1 MNGTINVDKSKEFEN
16 IKCLAVFSAIKK
28 VFLDKNFIKLK
39 KYEKTSINR
48 INNKRQEK
56 LLVFYYLILLLKIF
70 LCCLSKKSENILFNS
85 IIEFITLKIKK
96 QRKYKNF

>member
-39 KYEKTSINR
+39 K
-48 INNKRQEK
+48 
-56 LLVFYYLILLLKIF
+56 
-70 LCCLSKKSENILFNS
+70 
-85 IIEFITLKIKK
+85 
-96 QRKYKNF
+96 